1 MSAPL
6 LNLAS
11 KTLNADGS
19 TTVFGGSG
27 NALETLEADGTSL
40 VYAEPGYQT
49 ANVSV
54 DDFKIV
60 RDNLAGGNRNTIDR
74 LIPHL
79 MSTDLPLARVGLSE
93 SEARHQGIQV
103 SERCLD

>member
-1 MSAPL
+1 MAQPL
-6 LNLAS
+6 SLA
-11 KTLNADGS
+11 
-19 TTVFGGSG
+19 
-27 NALETLEADGTSL
+27 EAATPWRRWRSL

-54 DDFKIV
+54 DDFRIV

-79 MSTDLPLARVGLSE
+79 MSTDLPLGRVGLSE